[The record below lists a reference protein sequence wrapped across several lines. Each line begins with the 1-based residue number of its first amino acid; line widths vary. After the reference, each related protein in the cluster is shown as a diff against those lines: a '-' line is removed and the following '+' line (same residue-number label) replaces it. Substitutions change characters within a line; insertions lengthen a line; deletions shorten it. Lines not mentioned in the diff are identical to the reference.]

1 MPPTEVA
8 ASQSDGGNSLFEGP
22 SSQVHQV
29 DYSSQPLR
37 CPSARAS
44 HPTGEG
50 SGWCGQPLHVLD
62 KRQDD
67 MKLVPVAN
75 SLCDLTSC
83 FISQSLIPLL
93 GMLEEDLC
101 GILVIRNKCHE
112 KKGLSGVPDKP

>member
-1 MPPTEVA
+1 
-8 ASQSDGGNSLFEGP
+8 
-22 SSQVHQV
+22 
-29 DYSSQPLR
+29 
-37 CPSARAS
+37 
-44 HPTGEG
+44 
-50 SGWCGQPLHVLD
+50 
-62 KRQDD
+62 

-83 FISQSLIPLL
+83 FNSQNKQQALL